1 MYIESTNT
9 DKTEFAIHCDIQCIE
24 EIYEGLIFLY
34 NLEKGEEKKK
44 HIARQILA
52 MQKEVPT
59 ISF

>member
-9 DKTEFAIHCDIQCIE
+9 EKTEFAIHCDIQCIE

>member
-1 MYIESTNT
+1 MYIESTDS
-9 DKTEFAIHCDIQCIE
+9 DKTEFAIHCSLQCIE

>member
-1 MYIESTNT
+1 MYVETTNT
-9 DKTEFAIHCDIQCIE
+9 EKTEFAIHCSLQCIE
-24 EIYEGLIFLY
+24 EIYEGLILLY
-34 NLEKGEEKKK
+34 NLEKGEKKKK